1 MREEA
6 GRNKRRT
13 GKTEGAGKEGGG
25 RGRVE
30 EGRKMESVRERGG
43 TDTTRRKFR
52 TTERRSGDEEGD
64 EEESRESVRRKI
76 IYGV

>member
-30 EGRKMESVRERGG
+30 DGRKMECQRERGG
-43 TDTTRRKFR
+43 TDTTRRKFCTR
-52 TTERRSGDEEGD
+52 ERRIGDEEGD
-64 EEESRESVRRKI
+64 E
-76 IYGV
+76 